1 MYKAA
6 VNILP
11 IVDRLAIHNLH
22 GNVLEVLLISSLCNF
37 CHDLLLVDVLLERQ
51 KNLDWIDQLYE
62 IIGNF

>member
-22 GNVLEVLLISSLCNF
+22 GNVLEVLLISSLCNLS
-37 CHDLLLVDVLLERQ
+37 HNLLLVDVLLERKQ
-51 KNLDWIDQLYE
+51 NLAWIDRLYE